1 MDKETKKLI
10 EEKLA
15 TYRQGEQQ
23 LLANLQATRGAI
35 QGLEELLK
43 EKEKKDDTSKGCA
56 ALTDHK

>member
-43 EKEKKDDTSKGCA
+43 EKEKTDDTSKG
-56 ALTDHK
+56 